1 MASLSHAT
9 AFLFDGG
16 TPASRKSS
24 PIAGGKFEVTGP
36 RGIIFGDH
44 LLQLRADE
52 ISRLL
57 HLDFPVRTKKFP
69 FRFHREFRTYPREN
83 RLFFNRQLVD
93 HPLNL
98 RNSRFFSLIDGN
110 LTAETGSIPTA
121 STTTQL
127 PHL

>member
-1 MASLSHAT
+1 MAARQRVAKALPLRGASLK
-9 AFLFDGG
+9 LRDLE
-16 TPASRKSS
+16 ASFS
-24 PIAGGKFEVTGP
+24 VTTS
-36 RGIIFGDH
+36 
-44 LLQLRADE
+44 LQLRADE